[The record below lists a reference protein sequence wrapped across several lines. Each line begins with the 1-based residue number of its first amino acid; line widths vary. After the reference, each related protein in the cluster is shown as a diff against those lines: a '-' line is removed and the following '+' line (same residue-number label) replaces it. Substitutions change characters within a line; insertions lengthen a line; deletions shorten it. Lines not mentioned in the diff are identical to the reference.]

1 LNQQYWRKLTQQAK
15 IWRSGALPGLAV
27 VACVTISRLIGSLQ
41 VLEWM
46 AFDRVLRSR
55 PVESVDA
62 QIVIVGINEND
73 IKKVGKYPIPDR
85 ELANLLKT
93 LQSYQPRAIGLDI
106 FRDLNAGASRAEL
119 TKILRNSSN
128 LIGIEA
134 VLNPNVALT
143 VKPPPEL
150 PPERIGIAD
159 VVIDP
164 DGKLRR
170 SLLAS
175 KVDDRTRYSFSLLLA
190 AMYLRAEG
198 IEFQHGSRASNPI
211 KFGSVELPRFRSDTG
226 GYANAKA
233 GGNQILLNF
242 RSHQKPFTI
251 VSLTDVLTGKVQPSL
266 IRDRIVMIGMT
277 ATSVNDT
284 FMTSATKGTLL
295 SNVLNETE
303 QYQLLYGVE
312 YQAHA
317 TSQIIN
323 AVLNGRTPIRSWS
336 EGWEYIWILSWGL
349 FGIALGLMLQSP
361 WKTLLSIAASS
372 ICLILVCYGLMILGW
387 WIPLVPALMTL
398 WVAGLTTSFF
408 DRDSRILLEQRSLM
422 LKRTYDAV
430 HNGPLQTLAAIL
442 RSLDETDCV
451 TPLRSQLESLN
462 QELRSVYESMKQE
475 LLSGESRYIQTPLP
489 ELLYQIYENTL
500 QRDLP
505 GFSSIKIYVPPN
517 FNSLKDCPLT
527 PDQKQ
532 GLCIFL
538 QEALCNVGKHA
549 IAASRLDVVCT
560 HQQDEWSLQI
570 VDNGVND
577 LKPSNSR
584 SGRGTDQARELARSL
599 GGKFERRSRSPQG
612 VACELTWRESKSW
625 RHALLH
631 SLQDLRKG
639 SRCRV
644 R

>member
-1 LNQQYWRKLTQQAK
+1 
-15 IWRSGALPGLAV
+15 
-27 VACVTISRLIGSLQ
+27 
-41 VLEWM
+41 
-46 AFDRVLRSR
+46 
-55 PVESVDA
+55 
-62 QIVIVGINEND
+62 
-73 IKKVGKYPIPDR
+73 
-85 ELANLLKT
+85 
-93 LQSYQPRAIGLDI
+93 
-106 FRDLNAGASRAEL
+106 
-119 TKILRNSSN
+119 
-128 LIGIEA
+128 
-134 VLNPNVALT
+134 
-143 VKPPPEL
+143 
-150 PPERIGIAD
+150 
-159 VVIDP
+159 
-164 DGKLRR
+164 
-170 SLLAS
+170 
-175 KVDDRTRYSFSLLLA
+175 
-190 AMYLRAEG
+190 
-198 IEFQHGSRASNPI
+198 
-211 KFGSVELPRFRSDTG
+211 
-226 GYANAKA
+226 
-233 GGNQILLNF
+233 
-242 RSHQKPFTI
+242 
-251 VSLTDVLTGKVQPSL
+251 
-266 IRDRIVMIGMT
+266 MT

-295 SNVLNETE
+295 SNVLNDTE

-323 AVLNGRTPIRSWS
+323 AVLNGRPLIHNWS
-336 EGWEYIWILSWGL
+336 EGWEYVWILSWGWL
-349 FGIALGLMLQSP
+349 GIALGLMLQSP

-398 WVAGLTTSFF
+398 GAAGLTTSFF

-442 RSLDETDCV
+442 RSLDERDCV

-475 LLSGESRYIQTPLP
+475 LLSGENRYIQTPLP
-489 ELLYQIYENTL
+489 ELLYQIYEDTL

-505 GFSSIKIYVPPN
+505 GFSSIKVYISPN
-517 FNSLKDCPLT
+517 FDLLKDCPLT
-527 PDQKQ
+527 SDQKQ

-549 IAASRLDVVCT
+549 IAASRLDVVIT

-570 VDNGVND
+570 LDNGVND
-577 LKPSNSR
+577 LKPSNPHI
-584 SGRGTDQARELARSL
+584 GRGTDQAKELARSL
-599 GGKFERRSRSPQG
+599 KGKFSRRSRSPQG
-612 VACELTWRESKSW
+612 MACELTWRESKSW

-639 SRCRV
+639 SGCRV